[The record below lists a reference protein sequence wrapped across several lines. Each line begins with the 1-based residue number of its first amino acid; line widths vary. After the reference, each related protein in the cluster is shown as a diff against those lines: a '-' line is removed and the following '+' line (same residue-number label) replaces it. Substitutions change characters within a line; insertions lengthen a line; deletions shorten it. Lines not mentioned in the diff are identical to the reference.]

1 MASSA
6 ISVPT
11 VLRPEAGS
19 QPSFTEKNSLSRIAT
34 KNTGAA

>member
-11 VLRPEAGS
+11 VLRPEAGNH
-19 QPSFTEKNSLSRIAT
+19 PSFTEKKSLSRIAT